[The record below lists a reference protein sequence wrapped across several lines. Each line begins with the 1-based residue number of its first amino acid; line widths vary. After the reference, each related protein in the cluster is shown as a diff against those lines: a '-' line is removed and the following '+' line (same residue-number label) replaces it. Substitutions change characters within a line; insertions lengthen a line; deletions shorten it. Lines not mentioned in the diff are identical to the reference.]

1 MDFDYALV
9 TDWPKHKP
17 RQRYLP
23 WINIGIRKLGG
34 KDTIWPLGL
43 IDSGADLTIVDK
55 EIGDE
60 LGFNFKKAQRDTVT
74 GFGGAKVEVLVV
86 EGEFIIDDKSGK
98 GPIVYR
104 DFMAFTKTSF
114 PVSHPQKTAIF
125 GTIGLF
131 RNVQVTFTYPSNIN
145 IEGLKIK

>member
-23 WINIGIRKLGG
+23 WINIGIRKPDS
-34 KDTIWPLGL
+34 KHTVWPLGL
-43 IDSGADLTIVDK
+43 VDSGADLTIVDK

-60 LGFNFKKAQRDTVT
+60 LGFNFKKAKKDFVT
-74 GFGGAKVEVLVV
+74 GFGGAKVEVLIVV
-86 EGEFIIDDKSGK
+86 GEFVIDDKSGK
-98 GPIVYR
+98 KPIIYQ
-104 DFMAFTKTSF
+104 DLIAFTKTKF
-114 PVSHPQKTAIF
+114 PPSHPQKTAIF

-131 RNVQVTFTYPSNIN
+131 RKVQVTFTFPTNIHIENLKN
-145 IEGLKIK
+145 I